1 MFNDHYKKMCEMY
14 NGLEKSTSEI
24 SEANNK
30 LRKSKTWKAICW
42 NMIKFRQCQIT
53 FAENQ
58 GLRRKFDS
66 KPRSNW
72 S

>member
-30 LRKSKTWKAICW
+30 LRKSKT
-42 NMIKFRQCQIT
+42 
-53 FAENQ
+53 
-58 GLRRKFDS
+58 
-66 KPRSNW
+66 
-72 S
+72 